1 MGVSHSGAS
10 TPAAKLET
18 EKEVAWAINNWTLD
32 GTDTIQQI
40 WIHNL
45 RCVFI
50 LLRGS
55 MSFMGSKLAGWAGW
69 HWQPWQVSG
78 ASYSFHILSCHMPM
92 MSRYIMVVYCF
103 RTFSLT
109 NPSLLL
115 IETRLWVICWQYF
128 VGTLPQTNV
137 AMDNCSLIIIYR
149 WCSNAKLRMSIPK
162 FGCKGVPIVSILCC

>member
-45 RCVFI
+45 RRVFI

-103 RTFSLT
+103 RTFSLKSEFIADWNT
-109 NPSLLL
+109 FVGHLLAIFCWHPPANKRGNGQLL
-115 IETRLWVICWQYF
+115 I
-128 VGTLPQTNV
+128 
-137 AMDNCSLIIIYR
+137 DNY
-149 WCSNAKLRMSIPK
+149 
-162 FGCKGVPIVSILCC
+162 V